1 MVAEREI
8 NQIQYMIYKGKAY
21 CTTIDNIGTY
31 VIASAKYFVNINEKI
46 EHEHITPDHKQNPDD
61 FVVWY
66 PIGMAGAAGAAEAE
80 NRKTLAGVDSPWG
93 VGKPSANLY
102 VRCMY

>member
-66 PIGMAGAAGAAEAE
+66 PVCE
-80 NRKTLAGVDSPWG
+80 NRKTIAGVDSPWG